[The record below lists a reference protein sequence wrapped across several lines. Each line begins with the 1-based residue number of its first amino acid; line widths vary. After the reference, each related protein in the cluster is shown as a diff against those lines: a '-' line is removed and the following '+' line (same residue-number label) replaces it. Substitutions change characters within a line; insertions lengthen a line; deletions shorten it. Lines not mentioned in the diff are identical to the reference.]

1 MKRTKESKSTKDIV
15 KSQDAQDR
23 SNSVENAAISLAD
36 LLDFEQ
42 LSQILENFCNAVGI
56 ASAIIDLKGN
66 VLASARWQRI
76 CTDFHRVD
84 PRACARCIESD
95 TELAAN
101 LQEGKPFAIYR
112 CRNGMTDAAS
122 PIVIEG
128 KHVANVF
135 VGQFLLT
142 APDKAFFQEQAEEFG
157 FDTAG
162 YFQAL
167 DEVPIVR
174 EEKLPAILGFLTG
187 FTQLVTSLSLER
199 IRAREAEKASEQRA
213 EEAEQAKA
221 ELTRYKAHL
230 ENVVEERTAKLKQS
244 EESFSLILHSV
255 GEGIFGV
262 DAEGRVSF
270 ANEAAQQMLGYTPEE
285 MFRQPIHALIHHSHA
300 DGTPYAR
307 EDCPMFHS
315 VVHGTSNS
323 RDDEV
328 LWRKDGS
335 SFYVS
340 YTSVPIRKDEAV
352 IGAVVVFRDI
362 TERKKAEAELKE
374 YVADLERFN
383 RLVIGREER
392 MIQLKEEINGLTEKL
407 GGERKYNIV

>member
-15 KSQDAQDR
+15 KSQDAQDK

-95 TELAAN
+95 TELAAD

-112 CRNGMTDAAS
+112 CKNGMTDAAS

-157 FDTAG
+157 FDKAG

-199 IRAREAEKASEQRA
+199 IRAREAERASEQRA

-221 ELTRYKAHL
+221 ELPRAG
-230 ENVVEERTAKLKQS
+230 
-244 EESFSLILHSV
+244 SV
-255 GEGIFGV
+255 SPMKPLSRCS
-262 DAEGRVSF
+262 DTLPRKCSD
-270 ANEAAQQMLGYTPEE
+270 N
-285 MFRQPIHALIHHSHA
+285 
-300 DGTPYAR
+300 PYM
-307 EDCPMFHS
+307 P
-315 VVHGTSNS
+315 
-323 RDDEV
+323 
-328 LWRKDGS
+328 
-335 SFYVS
+335 
-340 YTSVPIRKDEAV
+340 
-352 IGAVVVFRDI
+352 
-362 TERKKAEAELKE
+362 
-374 YVADLERFN
+374 
-383 RLVIGREER
+383 
-392 MIQLKEEINGLTEKL
+392 
-407 GGERKYNIV
+407 